1 MNIDYLQD
9 TDLINKTIDLSKG
22 GIHFEPEIQPH
33 ITNKTTSSSPK
44 DNSLI
49 SSLKSQIQTYSDKF
63 KTFITPYIAK
73 INLQPNYKIFLILL
87 GIGSIFMVL
96 SIMTLPFFV
105 LFPTRFV
112 MSFSLGNIFI
122 LTSFTF
128 YFGGKEYVTMLISD
142 QRKWITIGFI
152 ISLFVG
158 LLFAWRKYFFM
169 SLLFALLQL
178 VAVCMFCLTFIP
190 GGWNGINCMV
200 QVIKGWAVKIGM
212 VLKSKVLK
220 KQNTELPA

>member
-1 MNIDYLQD
+1 MNTDYLQD
-9 TDLINKTIDLSKG
+9 SDLINKTIDLSKG
-22 GIHFEPEIQPH
+22 GIQFEPETQAP
-33 ITNKTTSSSPK
+33 ITHETNSSSPK
-44 DNSLI
+44 DNSI
-49 SSLKSQIQTYSDKF
+49 INSLKLQIQTYSNKF
-63 KTFITPYIAK
+63 KTFITPYIDK
-73 INLQPNYKIFLILL
+73 ITLQPNYKIFLLLL
-87 GIGSIFMVL
+87 GVGCIFMVL
-96 SIMTLPFFV
+96 SILTLPFFV

-142 QRKWITIGFI
+142 KRKWITVGFL

-158 LLFAWRKYFFM
+158 LLFAWRQYFFM

-178 VAVCMFCLTFIP
+178 VTVCMFCLTFIP

-200 QVIKGWAVKIGM
+200 QFIKGWVVNIGM
-212 VLKSKVLK
+212 VLKNKVLK
-220 KQNTELPA
+220 KQNTDLPV

>member
-1 MNIDYLQD
+1 MNADYLQD

-22 GIHFEPEIQPH
+22 GIHFEPETQPATTH
-33 ITNKTTSSSPK
+33 KTTSSSLK

-49 SSLKSQIQTYSDKF
+49 SSLKSQIQTHSNKF
-63 KTFITPYIAK
+63 KTFITPYISK

-87 GIGSIFMVL
+87 GIGCIFMVL

-128 YFGGKEYVTMLISD
+128 YFGGKEYVIMLISD
-142 QRKWITIGFI
+142 QRKWITIGFL

-200 QVIKGWAVKIGM
+200 QVIKGWVVKVGM
-212 VLKSKVLK
+212 ILKSKVLK
-220 KQNTELPA
+220 KHNTELPA